1 VEPRRF
7 APEPGRCHLGAFRR
21 KVDLNTRDEDSMA
34 HLASP
39 NSCRVLL
46 IYPRF
51 SAATFWNF
59 STACELVGARY
70 PAAPLGLIT
79 LAALLPAD
87 WDLRLVNRNTE
98 ELTDADLDWA
108 DLVMTGGML
117 AQQVDTLALIGRCHA
132 HGKPVVVGGP
142 DPTSSPEVY
151 AAADFRVLGE
161 AEGIIDEFVAAWRA
175 GQRSGDFTAPRF
187 TIDVT
192 LSPIPRFD
200 LLKFEQYLYVGVQYS
215 RGCPFTCEFCDIIEL
230 YGRVPR
236 AKTTPQMLAE
246 LEALYQLG
254 YRGHVDFVD
263 DNLIGNKKA
272 LRTLLPAL
280 AAWLK
285 ARDYPFEFS
294 TEASINMADDDEL
307 LTLMRRAN
315 FFAVFVG
322 IESPDPKT
330 LVHTKKK
337 QNTRR
342 NLAESVHKI
351 YRAGM
356 FVTAGFIVGF
366 DSEEASMADAMADF
380 IEEAAIPVCM
390 VGLLYALPNTQLTR
404 RLEAAGRLHAQHD
417 VAPPELS
424 DQCTATLNFD
434 TLRPLREILLD
445 YRRILERVYA
455 PEAFAGR
462 LERLSSMLDR
472 SDRPAEAPEGD
483 KRRNVGSLEMV
494 HRIIS
499 FLPEA
504 REPFWRTFVKCAKS
518 NPSAVRYIAM
528 LMAFYLHL
536 GPFARRVIGTID
548 ARLAELDL
556 EEAGMQRGALIGGH
570 AAGAEQSVI
579 A

>member
-1 VEPRRF
+1 MAQF
-7 APEPGRCHLGAFRR
+7 NSSKSCH
-21 KVDLNTRDEDSMA
+21 
-34 HLASP
+34 
-39 NSCRVLL
+39 VLL

-59 STACELVGARY
+59 TVACELVGARY

-79 LAALLPAD
+79 LAAMLPAT
-87 WDLRLVNRNTE
+87 WDIRLVNRNTE
-98 ELTDADLDWA
+98 QLTDSDLDWA
-108 DLVMTGGML
+108 DIVMTGGML
-117 AQQVDTLALIGRCHA
+117 AQQVDTLELIALCHA
-132 HGKPVVVGGP
+132 HGKPVAVGGP
-142 DPTSSPEVY
+142 DPTSSPDVY

-161 AEGIIDEFVAAWRA
+161 VEGIIGEFIAAWES
-175 GQRSGDFTAPRF
+175 GERSGCFTAPKF

-192 LSPIPRFD
+192 LSPVPRFD

-236 AKTTPQMLAE
+236 AKTTRQMLAE

-272 LRTLLPAL
+272 LRTFLPEL

-330 LVHTKKK
+330 LVHTRKK

-342 NLAESVHKI
+342 DLADSVHKI

-366 DSEEASMADAMADF
+366 DSEEVSMADAMADF
-380 IEEAAIPVCM
+380 IEESAIPVCM

-404 RLEAAGRLHAQHD
+404 RLALAGRLHANHD
-417 VAPPELS
+417 VASPELS

-434 TLRPLREILLD
+434 TLRPLSEILRD
-445 YRRILERVYA
+445 YRRILERVYD
-455 PEAFAGR
+455 PSAFAGR
-462 LERLSSMLDR
+462 LERLAGMLDR
-472 SDRPAEAPEGD
+472 SDRPRDLPEGD
-483 KRRNVGSLEMV
+483 KRHKASLGMV
-494 HRIIS
+494 HEIIS
-499 FLPEA
+499 RLPEA
-504 REPFWRTFVKCAKS
+504 RQPFWKTFVKCGKS
-518 NPSAVRYIAM
+518 NPAALRYIVM

-536 GPFARRVIGTID
+536 GPFARQVIAAID
-548 ARLAELDL
+548 VRLAELDGAAS
-556 EEAGMQRGALIGGH
+556 EAAAAPGPRHGGTPVLATAL
-570 AAGAEQSVI
+570 AR
-579 A
+579 

>member
-1 VEPRRF
+1 
-7 APEPGRCHLGAFRR
+7 
-21 KVDLNTRDEDSMA
+21 MA
-34 HLASP
+34 HPDPSEA
-39 NSCRVLL
+39 CRVLL
-46 IYPRF
+46 VYPRF

-59 STACELVGARY
+59 TVACELVGARY

-79 LAALLPAD
+79 LAATLPRH
-87 WDLRLVNRNTE
+87 WDIRLVNRNTE
-98 ELTDADLDWA
+98 ELAAADLNWA

-117 AQQVDTLALIGRCHA
+117 AQQVDTLELIALCHVY
-132 HGKPVVVGGP
+132 GKPVAVGGP
-142 DPTSSPEVY
+142 DPTSSPEIY

-161 AEGIIDEFVAAWRA
+161 VEGIVSEFIAAWEA
-175 GQRSGDFTAPRF
+175 GERSGCFIAPKF

-272 LRTLLPAL
+272 LKTFLPEL

-307 LTLMRRAN
+307 LKLMREAN
-315 FFAVFVG
+315 FFTIFVG
-322 IESPDPKT
+322 IESPDPAT

-342 NLAESVHKI
+342 SLAGSVHKI

-366 DSEEASMADAMADF
+366 DSEVVSMADAMADF
-380 IEEAAIPVCM
+380 IEESAIPVCM
-390 VGLLYALPNTQLTR
+390 VGLLYTLPNTQLTR
-404 RLEAAGRLHAQHD
+404 RLEAAGRLHPGHD
-417 VAPPELS
+417 VASPELS

-445 YRRILERVYA
+445 YRRVLERVYE
-455 PEAFAGR
+455 PSAFAGR
-462 LERLSSMLDR
+462 LERLAGMLDR
-472 SDRPAEAPEGD
+472 SGLKRDLPEGD
-483 KRRNVGSLEMV
+483 KRLKASLGMV
-494 HRIIS
+494 HEIIS
-499 FLPEA
+499 RLPEA
-504 REPFWRTFVKCAKS
+504 RQPFWQTFVTCSKS
-518 NPSAVRYIAM
+518 NPAALRYIVM

-536 GPFARRVIGTID
+536 GPFARKVIATID

-556 EEAGMQRGALIGGH
+556 
-570 AAGAEQSVI
+570 AAGGGDASGSVWNSP
-579 A
+579 ARSGDLLPLNTAGLG

>member
-1 VEPRRF
+1 
-7 APEPGRCHLGAFRR
+7 
-21 KVDLNTRDEDSMA
+21 MA
-34 HLASP
+34 NP
-39 NSCRVLL
+39 NSSESCRVLL
-46 IYPRF
+46 VYPRF
-51 SAATFWNF
+51 SKATFWNF
-59 STACELVGARY
+59 TVACELVGARY

-79 LAALLPAD
+79 LAATLPQQ
-87 WDLRLVNRNTE
+87 WDLRLINRNTE
-98 ELTDADLDWA
+98 ELTEADLDWA

-117 AQQVDTLALIGRCHA
+117 AQQVDTLELIALCHA
-132 HGKPVVVGGP
+132 HGKPVAVGGP
-142 DPTSSPEVY
+142 DPTSSPEIY

-161 AEGIIDEFVAAWRA
+161 VEGIVDEFIAAWVA
-175 GQRSGDFTAPRF
+175 GERSGCFTAPKF

-236 AKTTPQMLAE
+236 AKTTLQMLAE
-246 LEALYQLG
+246 LDALYQLG

-272 LRTLLPAL
+272 LKTFLPEL

-307 LTLMRRAN
+307 LRLMREAN
-315 FFAVFVG
+315 FFTIFVG
-322 IESPDPKT
+322 IESPDPAT

-342 NLAESVHKI
+342 SLAGSVHKI

-366 DSEEASMADAMADF
+366 DSEVVSMADAMADF
-380 IEEAAIPVCM
+380 IEESAIPVCM

-404 RLEAAGRLHAQHD
+404 RLEATGRLHPGHD
-417 VAPPELS
+417 VATPETG
-424 DQCTATLNFD
+424 DQCIASLNFD

-445 YRRILERVYA
+445 YRRVLERVYD
-455 PEAFAGR
+455 PSAFAGR
-462 LERLSSMLDR
+462 LERLAGMLDR
-472 SDRPAEAPEGD
+472 SGRQRDLPEGD
-483 KRRNVGSLEMV
+483 KRLKASLGMV
-494 HRIIS
+494 HEIIS
-499 FLPEA
+499 RLPEA
-504 REPFWRTFVKCAKS
+504 RQPFWQTFVACGKS
-518 NPSAVRYIAM
+518 NPAALRYIVM

-536 GPFARRVIGTID
+536 GPFARKVIATID

-556 EEAGMQRGALIGGH
+556 AAASGDTSRSAWNSPGRSGDLLPLNTAGLG
-570 AAGAEQSVI
+570 
-579 A
+579 

>member
-1 VEPRRF
+1 
-7 APEPGRCHLGAFRR
+7 
-21 KVDLNTRDEDSMA
+21 MA
-34 HLASP
+34 EFNSSG
-39 NSCRVLL
+39 SCRVLL
-46 IYPRF
+46 VYPRF

-59 STACELVGARY
+59 TVACELVGARY

-79 LAALLPAD
+79 LAATLPAH
-87 WDLRLVNRNTE
+87 WDIRLVNRNTE
-98 ELTDADLDWA
+98 ELTGADLDWA
-108 DLVMTGGML
+108 DIVMTGGML
-117 AQQVDTLALIGRCHA
+117 AQQVDTLELIALAQA
-132 HGKPVVVGGP
+132 HGKPVAVGGP

-151 AAADFRVLGE
+151 VAADFRVLGE
-161 AEGIIDEFVAAWRA
+161 VEGVIGEFIAAWEA
-175 GQRSGDFTAPRF
+175 GERSGCFTAPKF

-192 LSPIPRFD
+192 QSPIPRFD
-200 LLKFEQYLYVGVQYS
+200 LLKFEHYLYVGVQYS

-272 LRTLLPAL
+272 LRTFLPEL

-307 LTLMRRAN
+307 LKLMRAAN

-342 NLAESVHKI
+342 NLADSVHKI

-366 DSEEASMADAMADF
+366 DSEEVSMADAMADF
-380 IEEAAIPVCM
+380 IEESTIPVCM

-404 RLEAAGRLHAQHD
+404 RLAVAGRLHPNHD
-417 VAPPELS
+417 VASPELS

-434 TLRPLREILLD
+434 TLRPLPEILRD
-445 YRRILERVYA
+445 YRRILERVYE
-455 PEAFAGR
+455 PSAFAGR
-462 LERLSSMLDR
+462 LERLSDMLDC
-472 SDRPAEAPEGD
+472 SGRPGLPKGD
-483 KRRNVGSLEMV
+483 KRLKASLGMV
-494 HRIIS
+494 HEIIS
-499 FLPEA
+499 RMPEA
-504 REPFWRTFVKCAKS
+504 RQPFWQTFVKCGKS
-518 NPSAVRYIAM
+518 NPAALRYIVM

-536 GPFARRVIGTID
+536 GPFARKVIAAID
-548 ARLAELDL
+548 VRLAELDVVDD
-556 EEAGMQRGALIGGH
+556 GALHPIGISAISHGDRR
-570 AAGAEQSVI
+570 AVNAIGVG
-579 A
+579 